1 MITVND
7 KNKERIVRHKR
18 VRNKISG
25 TKKCPRLN
33 VYRSLNNIYVQL
45 IDDERGVTLASCSTL
60 DKEVAD
66 KIKGK
71 TKSEQA
77 LQTADNNSKITQSND
92 TKTNPTQSNAEA
104 TQAPT
109 LQQKEEP
116 TKQRRYKQKDI

>member
-45 IDDERGVTLASCSTL
+45 IDDEKGVTLASCSTL

-77 LQTADNNSKITQSND
+77 YIVGQTIGERAKAAKIKEVVFDRGGYIYTGRVQKVADGARDAGLKF
-92 TKTNPTQSNAEA
+92 
-104 TQAPT
+104 
-109 LQQKEEP
+109 
-116 TKQRRYKQKDI
+116 

>member
-33 VYRSLNNIYVQL
+33 VYRSLNNIYAQI
-45 IDDERGVTLASCSTL
+45 IDDERGVTLTACSTL
-60 DKEVAD
+60 DKEVAE

-77 LQTADNNSKITQSND
+77 FVVGQVIGERAKALKIKEVVFDRGGFIYQGKIQALAD
-92 TKTNPTQSNAEA
+92 AAREA
-104 TQAPT
+104 G
-109 LQQKEEP
+109 LEF
-116 TKQRRYKQKDI
+116 

>member
-45 IDDERGVTLASCSTL
+45 VDDERGITLASCSTL

-77 LQTADNNSKITQSND
+77 YIVGQTIGERAKALKIKEVVFDRGGYIYTGRVQKVADGARDAGLKF
-92 TKTNPTQSNAEA
+92 
-104 TQAPT
+104 
-109 LQQKEEP
+109 
-116 TKQRRYKQKDI
+116 

>member
-7 KNKERIVRHKR
+7 KNKERIVRHRR

-33 VYRSLNNIYVQL
+33 VYRSLNNIYAQI
-45 IDDERGVTLASCSTL
+45 IDDEKGVTLTACSTL
-60 DKEVAD
+60 DKEVAE

-77 LQTADNNSKITQSND
+77 FVVGQVIGERAKALKIKEVVFDRGGYIYTGRVQKVADG
-92 TKTNPTQSNAEA
+92 AREA
-104 TQAPT
+104 G
-109 LQQKEEP
+109 LKF
-116 TKQRRYKQKDI
+116 

>member
-7 KNKERIVRHKR
+7 KNEERIVRHKR

-33 VYRSLNNIYVQL
+33 VYRSLNNIYAQI
-45 IDDERGVTLASCSTL
+45 IDDEKGVTLTACSTL
-60 DKEVAD
+60 DKEVAE

-77 LQTADNNSKITQSND
+77 FVVGQVIGERAKALKIKEVVFDRGGYIYTGRVQKVADG
-92 TKTNPTQSNAEA
+92 AREA
-104 TQAPT
+104 G
-109 LQQKEEP
+109 LKF
-116 TKQRRYKQKDI
+116 

>member
-7 KNKERIVRHKR
+7 KNKERVVRHKR

-60 DKEVAD
+60 DKEVAE

-77 LQTADNNSKITQSND
+77 YIVGQTIGERAKTAKIKEVVFDRGGYIYTGRVQKVADGARDAGLKF
-92 TKTNPTQSNAEA
+92 
-104 TQAPT
+104 
-109 LQQKEEP
+109 
-116 TKQRRYKQKDI
+116 

>member
-77 LQTADNNSKITQSND
+77 YIVGQTIGERAKTAKIKEVVFDRGGYIYTGRVQKVADGARDAGLKF
-92 TKTNPTQSNAEA
+92 
-104 TQAPT
+104 
-109 LQQKEEP
+109 
-116 TKQRRYKQKDI
+116 

>member
-7 KNKERIVRHKR
+7 KNKDRIVSHKR

-60 DKEVAD
+60 DKEVAE
-66 KIKGK
+66 KIKGR

-77 LQTADNNSKITQSND
+77 YIVGQTIGERAKSAKIKEVVFDRGGYIYTGRVQKVADGARDAGLKF
-92 TKTNPTQSNAEA
+92 
-104 TQAPT
+104 
-109 LQQKEEP
+109 
-116 TKQRRYKQKDI
+116 

>member
-33 VYRSLNNIYVQL
+33 VYRSLNNIYAQI
-45 IDDERGVTLASCSTL
+45 IDDEKGVTLTACSTL
-60 DKEVAD
+60 DKEVAE

-77 LQTADNNSKITQSND
+77 FVVGQVIGERARALKIKEVVFDRGGYIYTGRVQKVADGARDAGLKF
-92 TKTNPTQSNAEA
+92 
-104 TQAPT
+104 
-109 LQQKEEP
+109 
-116 TKQRRYKQKDI
+116 

>member
-7 KNKERIVRHKR
+7 KNKERVVRHKR

-60 DKEVAD
+60 DKEVAE

-77 LQTADNNSKITQSND
+77 YIVGQTIGERAKAAKIKEVVFDRGGYIYTGRVQKVADGARDAGLKF
-92 TKTNPTQSNAEA
+92 
-104 TQAPT
+104 
-109 LQQKEEP
+109 
-116 TKQRRYKQKDI
+116 

>member
-77 LQTADNNSKITQSND
+77 YIVGQTIGERAKVAKIKEVVFDRGGYIYTGRVQKVADGARDAGLKF
-92 TKTNPTQSNAEA
+92 
-104 TQAPT
+104 
-109 LQQKEEP
+109 
-116 TKQRRYKQKDI
+116 

>member
-60 DKEVAD
+60 DKEVAE

-77 LQTADNNSKITQSND
+77 YIVGQTIGERAKTAKIKEVVFDRGGYIYTGRVQKVADGARDAGLKF
-92 TKTNPTQSNAEA
+92 
-104 TQAPT
+104 
-109 LQQKEEP
+109 
-116 TKQRRYKQKDI
+116 

>member
-7 KNKERIVRHKR
+7 KNKDRIVRHKR
-18 VRNKISG
+18 VRNKVSG

-60 DKEVAD
+60 DKEVAE

-77 LQTADNNSKITQSND
+77 YIVGQTIGERAKSAKIKEVVFDRGGYIYTGRVQKVADGARDAGLKF
-92 TKTNPTQSNAEA
+92 
-104 TQAPT
+104 
-109 LQQKEEP
+109 
-116 TKQRRYKQKDI
+116 

>member
-77 LQTADNNSKITQSND
+77 YIVGQTIGERAKAAKIKEVVFDRGGYIYTGRVQKVADGARDAGLKF
-92 TKTNPTQSNAEA
+92 
-104 TQAPT
+104 
-109 LQQKEEP
+109 
-116 TKQRRYKQKDI
+116 